1 MDLADEAGSL
11 IEMLQQEREAEI
23 RRRAA
28 AIPVGAPG
36 ICDECGVPNGR
47 LVLGV
52 CSPCRDLLEL
62 IKKRR

>member
-28 AIPVGAPG
+28 AMPVGNPG
-36 ICDECGVPNGR
+36 ICNECGDEKGR

-52 CSPCRDLLEL
+52 CAGCRDDLEA
-62 IKKRR
+62 INKRR

>member
-36 ICDECGVPNGR
+36 ICDECGVEMGR

-52 CSPCRDLLEL
+52 CAPCRGVRET
-62 IKKRR
+62 IPKRY